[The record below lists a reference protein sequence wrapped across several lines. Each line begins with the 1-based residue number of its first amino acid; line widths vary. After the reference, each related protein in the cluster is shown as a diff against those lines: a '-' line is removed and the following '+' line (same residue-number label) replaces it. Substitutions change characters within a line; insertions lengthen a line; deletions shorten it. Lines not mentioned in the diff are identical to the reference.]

1 VSVSLSLISDPI
13 MQARAPPLPKLYPA
27 GVQAVSTPVR
37 WAWRLCTK
45 ACFRF
50 YKLLLELL
58 TTSDRSALCRG
69 NRADTTLQRADT
81 KVGITFFSCDTLDN
95 AFNTNLSLQVVP
107 VKT

>member
-1 VSVSLSLISDPI
+1 

-27 GVQAVSTPVR
+27 GVQAVATPVW
-37 WAWRLCTK
+37 WAWWLFAE

-58 TTSDRSALCRG
+58 TAGDRSALCRG
-69 NRADTTLQRADT
+69 DCADATLQRADT

-95 AFNTNLSLQVVP
+95 AFNTNLSLEVVP